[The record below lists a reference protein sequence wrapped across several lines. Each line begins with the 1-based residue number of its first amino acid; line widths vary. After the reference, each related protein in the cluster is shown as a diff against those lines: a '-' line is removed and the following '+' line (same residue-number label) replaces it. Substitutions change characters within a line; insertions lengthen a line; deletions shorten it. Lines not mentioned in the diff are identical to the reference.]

1 MESGTD
7 RDRRATP
14 GRGSWSVQTADPHDG
29 RRWRRWITPGTI
41 PLFAIPVMLG
51 VAAPQFFTVAGYLPT
66 AAFDLGASFSRM
78 LIAYLLSLGFALT
91 YGYIAATHRTS
102 ERIMIPILDLLQ
114 SVPILG
120 FFPLA
125 IVLFVG
131 LTPNSWVGPN
141 MASIFLIFTSMSWN
155 MVFGVYESLK
165 SVPSDLKEAASSF
178 GVTGRLRLRQVLLP
192 ATANR
197 LVYNSILSW
206 TGGWYFLVA
215 AEFISNSSSQ
225 TVLPGIGSFLIQNV
239 NNGPALIAG
248 IALLIV
254 LIALLDLG
262 VWRPLGRWAERFRYD
277 QTPSGEQTV
286 GGADPGPNPLRR
298 AAGYVARRVRTG
310 VTYVGTPLVSI
321 ASATVRPITRKPRP
335 VARRYLSEF
344 GLGALLVVLWL
355 LLFVIVVNVY
365 IVYTWPVLPAV
376 RAQLSQIP
384 LALGD
389 SLARLVVAYA
399 ISLAIALPLAVYL
412 VHHTRAYRIGLPVVE
427 VIASVPA
434 TALFP
439 VFIFGL
445 LPYIGFEGASVLM
458 LVTGMMWYLFFNI
471 LSGVRAI
478 PPDLDEAARSYGLRR
493 RKYYQKV
500 LMPAILPAL
509 ITGSITAFGG
519 GWNALVVA
527 EYLQTNGR
535 SFQVLGVGEL
545 INVGNY
551 APGNSG
557 TVLMVSAL
565 LALVLA
571 VLALNEL
578 LWKPLYRRAV
588 EKYRYD

>member
-1 MESGTD
+1 
-7 RDRRATP
+7 
-14 GRGSWSVQTADPHDG
+14 
-29 RRWRRWITPGTI
+29 RRWITPGTV
-41 PLFAIPVMLG
+41 PLVAIPVMLG
-51 VAAPQFFTVAGYLPT
+51 VAAPHLTQVGGYLPV

-102 ERIMIPILDLLQ
+102 ERIMIPVLDLLQ

-120 FFPLA
+120 FFPVA
-125 IVLFVG
+125 IVVFVS
-131 LTPNSWVGPN
+131 LTPHSWIGPN
-141 MASIFLIFTSMSWN
+141 IASIFLIFTSMSWN
-155 MVFGVYESLK
+155 MVFGVYESVK
-165 SVPSDLKEAASSF
+165 SVPVDLKEAAASF
-178 GVTGRLRLRQVLLP
+178 GVTGRQRLRQVLLP
-192 ATANR
+192 ATVNR

-225 TVLPGIGSFLIQNV
+225 TVLPGIGSFLIESV

-248 IALLIV
+248 LSLLIV
-254 LIALLDLG
+254 LIAALDLA
-262 VWRPLGRWAERFRYD
+262 VWRPLGRYAERFRYD
-277 QTPSGEQTV
+277 QVPSGEMVAAGRT
-286 GGADPGPNPLRR
+286 GGPTSFRR

-310 VTYVGTPLVSI
+310 VTLVGTPIVSI

-335 VARRYLSEF
+335 LARRYLSEV

-355 LLFVIVVNVY
+355 LLITIVVEVY
-365 IVYTWPVLPAV
+365 IVYSWPILPPV
-376 RAQLSQIP
+376 RAQLAQIP

-389 SLARLVVAYA
+389 SLGRLALAYA
-399 ISLAIALPLAVYL
+399 ISLVIAFPLAVFL
-412 VHHTRAYRIGLPVVE
+412 VHHTRAYRVGLPIVE

-445 LPYIGFEGASVLM
+445 LPYIGFQGASVLM
-458 LVTGMMWYLFFNI
+458 LITGMMWYLFFNI

-478 PPDLDEAARSYGLRR
+478 PPDLDEAARSYGLPRWNYYRR
-493 RKYYQKV
+493 V
-500 LMPAILPAL
+500 LFPAVVPAFL
-509 ITGSITAFGG
+509 TGSITAFGG

-527 EYLQTNGR
+527 EYLQTGGR
-535 SFQVLGVGEL
+535 SFRVLGIGEL
-545 INVGNY
+545 INVGNF

-557 TVLMVSAL
+557 TVLMVSSL

-571 VLALNEL
+571 VLVLNEL
-578 LWKPLYRRAV
+578 LWKPLYRKAV

>member
-1 MESGTD
+1 MVVRPMSSPDD
-7 RDRRATP
+7 RSTLLTGPVAHPGGRKWWATP
-14 GRGSWSVQTADPHDG
+14 AL
-29 RRWRRWITPGTI
+29 I
-41 PLFAIPVMLG
+41 PLAALPIAIAVDGSQLP
-51 VAAPQFFTVAGYLPT
+51 AIAGYLPV
-66 AAFDLGASFSRM
+66 AAYDLGASFSRM
-78 LIAYLLSLGFALT
+78 LIAYLLSLGFALS

-125 IVLFVG
+125 IVLFVA
-131 LTPNSWVGPN
+131 LTPHSWVGPN
-141 MASIFLIFTSMSWN
+141 LASIFLIFTSMSWN

-165 SVPSDLKEAASSF
+165 SVPTDLKEAAGSF
-178 GVTGRLRLRQVLLP
+178 GVTGRLRLRHVLLP
-192 ATANR
+192 ATVNR

-215 AEFISNSSSQ
+215 AEFISNSSST
-225 TVLPGIGSFLIQNV
+225 TVLPGIGSFLINHV
-239 NNGPALIAG
+239 SNGPALIAG
-248 IALLIV
+248 IVVLVV
-254 LIALLDLG
+254 LIAVLDLA

-277 QTPSGEQTV
+277 QTPSGEQ
-286 GGADPGPNPLRR
+286 GASAANDGPNPLRR

-310 VTYVGTPLVSI
+310 VTYVGTPIVSL
-321 ASATVRPITRKPRP
+321 ATATVRPITRRPRP
-335 VARRYLSEF
+335 VARRYLSEV

-365 IVYTWPVLPAV
+365 FVFSWPILPSV
-376 RAQLSQIP
+376 RAELATIP
-384 LALGD
+384 LALGA
-389 SLARLVVAYA
+389 SLARLVLAYL
-399 ISLAIALPLAVYL
+399 ISLAIALPLAVFL
-412 VHHTRAYRIGLPVVE
+412 VHHTRAYRVGLPIVE

-458 LVTGMMWYLFFNI
+458 LVTGMVWYLFFNI

-478 PPDLDEAARSYGLRR
+478 PPDLDEAARSYGLPR
-493 RKYYQKV
+493 RKYYRKV
-500 LMPAILPAL
+500 LLPAILPAYL
-509 ITGSITAFGG
+509 TGSITAFGG

-527 EYLQTNGR
+527 EYLQANGR

-545 INVGNY
+545 INKGNY
-551 APGNSG
+551 APDSSG
-557 TVLMVSAL
+557 TVLMVAAL
-565 LALVLA
+565 LALVVT

-578 LWKPLYRRAV
+578 LWKPLYRKAV
-588 EKYRYD
+588 EKYRFD